1 MAKQFKVGDKVK
13 IRESSQYHGKHP
25 TMNPAGVVGTITET
39 SRSISFPIRVQWP
52 GEEVFNGY
60 GVDDLKLVKV
70 KAPKAGEEKHY
81 EDSEGDNLEVDTVS
95 SKEYVYFTTS
105 EGSTGDGQIV
115 RLRTEDA
122 KKIRKQLGHWLD
134 NQKPSV

>member
-13 IRESSQYHGKHP
+13 IRKSSQFYGKHR
-25 TMNPAGVVGTITET
+25 TMNPADVEGIITET

-52 GEEVFNGY
+52 GEKIFNGY
-60 GVDDLKLVKV
+60 RVDDLKLVKV

-115 RLRTEDA
+115 RLRAEDV

>member
-13 IRESSQYHGKHP
+13 IHKSSEYYKWN
-25 TMNPAGVVGTITET
+25 TSTNPKDVEGTITST
-39 SRSISFPIRVQWP
+39 TAGVGHSIRVQWTGSAQNVYRP
-52 GEEVFNGY
+52 A
-60 GVDDLKLVKV
+60 DLKLVKV
-70 KAPKAGEEKHY
+70 KAPKAGESKDY
-81 EDSEGDNLEVDTVS
+81 ADSEGDNLEVDTES

-115 RLRTEDA
+115 RLKQEDV

-134 NQKPSV
+134 NQKASV